1 MDKFEKIKQGFDFLL
16 KDCGS
21 VTLLGFVDKSEI
33 PEKASKEEYD
43 NEAFDHE
50 FSDTRT
56 DGFDDADFW
65 GSIYLPLEDNLYMQ
79 FDVHA

>member
-1 MDKFEKIKQGFDFLL
+1 MDKFEKIKQGFKFLL

-21 VTLLGFVDKSEI
+21 VALLGFVDKAEV

-43 NEAFDHE
+43 GEVFDHE

-56 DGFDDADFW
+56 DGFDDGDFW
-65 GSIYLPLEDNLYMQ
+65 GHIYLPLEDNLYMK